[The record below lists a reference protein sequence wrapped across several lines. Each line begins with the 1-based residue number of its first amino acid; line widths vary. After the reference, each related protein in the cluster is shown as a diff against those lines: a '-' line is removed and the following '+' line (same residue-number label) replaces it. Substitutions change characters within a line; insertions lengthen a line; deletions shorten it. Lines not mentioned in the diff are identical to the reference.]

1 MDLLSAVL
9 KGVKLEWKIYE
20 QQDLMVNACNARPVT
35 HRAWPLTPFPSTNL
49 DLLRPSAYPLG
60 GPTRTLRGESMELD
74 HSKPTTSSFQD
85 RRKAIRRE
93 ADGLSIRRTEGLEVL
108 LTAVMFELR
117 TPLTAARAFVE
128 SLEVWRP

>member
-1 MDLLSAVL
+1 
-9 KGVKLEWKIYE
+9 
-20 QQDLMVNACNARPVT
+20 
-35 HRAWPLTPFPSTNL
+35 
-49 DLLRPSAYPLG
+49 
-60 GPTRTLRGESMELD
+60 MELD

-93 ADGLSIRRTEGLEVL
+93 ADGLSIRRTEGLEAL